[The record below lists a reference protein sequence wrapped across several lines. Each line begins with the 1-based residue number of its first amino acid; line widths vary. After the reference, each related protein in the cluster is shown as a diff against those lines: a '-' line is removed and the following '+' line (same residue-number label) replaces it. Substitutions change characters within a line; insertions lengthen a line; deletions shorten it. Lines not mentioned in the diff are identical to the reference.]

1 MQQVLK
7 AMLCLY
13 MSRALKTDVPTDDA
27 LIQSKRQECV
37 STLLL
42 PRKSSLIDGK
52 KVFKFPFKKSSF

>member
-1 MQQVLK
+1 MHQVLK
-7 AMLCLY
+7 AMLCLCR
-13 MSRALKTDVPTDDA
+13 SCAAENRCAADDA

-37 STLLL
+37 YTLLL